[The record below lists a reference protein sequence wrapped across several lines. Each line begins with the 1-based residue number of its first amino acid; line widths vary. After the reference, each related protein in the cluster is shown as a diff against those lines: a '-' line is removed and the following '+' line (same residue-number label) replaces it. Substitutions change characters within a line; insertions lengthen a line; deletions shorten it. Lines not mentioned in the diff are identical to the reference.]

1 MFSERVYRR
10 LLVVYPKEHR
20 EEYGELMVQ
29 LFRDRMRRDG
39 DGFRVPIV
47 WMQMIFDL
55 AGAAFKEHKE
65 GVEMRKLTSIGI
77 GLAVVLAAVGIGTS
91 VLLAKSDYGLGFSVV
106 WLPADGSTMEEPEV
120 SVVRNEEEPEFSVV
134 WLPADGSTME
144 EPEVSVDWNEAGG
157 STVAVGIGTSVL
169 LANSDDGSVVW
180 LPADGSTMEE
190 PEVSVVRNEEE
201 PEFSV
206 VWLPADGSTMEEPEV
221 SVDWNEAGGGTVT
234 VTE

>member
-1 MFSERVYRR
+1 MLSERVYRW
-10 LLVVYPKEHR
+10 LLVVYPREHR
-20 EEYGELMVQ
+20 REYGELMAR

-39 DGFRVPIV
+39 GGFRGLIV
-47 WMQMIFDL
+47 WMQMISDL

-77 GLAVVLAAVGIGTS
+77 GLAIVLAAVGIGTS
-91 VLLAKSDYGLGFSVV
+91 VLLANSDNGLGFSVV
-106 WLPADGSTMEEPEV
+106 WFPADGSTMEEPEV

-144 EPEVSVDWNEAGG
+144 EPEVSVDWSEAGG
-157 STVAVGIGTSVL
+157 STVAVDIGTSVL